1 MGSNLLNLGARAM
14 LANQAAL
21 AVAGHNIAN
30 VNTPGYS
37 RQTAAFET
45 ATPQFTGAGFVGK
58 GVDVANISRSYNRFL
73 SVEAYGARAE
83 AARDQTLR
91 TNLERLEQL
100 FPPGEQ
106 GLGNAA
112 NQFLN
117 AMIDLTSRPADPSSR
132 QVVLGRAQELASR
145 FASAGT
151 QLADL
156 QAGVNTELRIQVGK
170 VNDLARQLAQVNN
183 AIAQLAGSG
192 KDPNDLLDQR
202 DQLVYDISQY
212 VAIST
217 VEPGDGTITVFVGGG
232 QKLVLGAQ
240 AEQLAVEGDAFDPLR
255 SRVSLVQPGGLLPL
269 DDSLLA
275 AGSIAGLL
283 KFQNDDLQAARNGL
297 GQLATALALRVN
309 ERQAL
314 GLDLSNPPGAG
325 APLFD
330 VGTPQAL
337 PASTN
342 AKDAFGNY
350 LAGVAVTWVE
360 PNQLQA
366 SSYLLKA
373 DPAVPGSYL
382 LTRESD
388 GLVRSVADGDIVD
401 GFQISFNPAAPGAFD
416 QFRIEPVATAALNM
430 RRILDAPQGLAAASP
445 ITAVTNV
452 ANTGTATVDTLYVVD
467 PAGVNVGAQLPEFI
481 FGTANA
487 DGSVNYQVVGLFGTL
502 NGVWRAGQPIGNEAG
517 IALGFELRLN
527 GVPRNGDRIT
537 IDATLYPDQN
547 NGNAKAFLDLQTEAF
562 VGQRPLA
569 GGGLGSGFT
578 FSDAYAGLVGDIGTR
593 TQSARFLSEVS
604 TNVASEALTARE
616 SEAGV
621 NLDEEAARLL
631 QFQQAYQA
639 SARLLQVA
647 QATFDELLN
656 AVR

>member
-14 LANQAAL
+14 LANQVAL
-21 AVAGHNIAN
+21 GVAGHNIAN

-45 ATPQFTGAGFVGK
+45 ATPQFSGGGFIGK
-58 GVDVANISRSYNRFL
+58 GVDVANITRSYNRFL
-73 SVEAYGARAE
+73 AVEAYGARAE
-83 AARDQTLR
+83 AARDETLR
-91 TNLERLEQL
+91 TNLERLETV

-106 GLGNAA
+106 GLGNAT

-117 AMIDLTSRPADPSSR
+117 AMIDLASRPADPSAR

-145 FASAGT
+145 FSSAGA

-156 QAGVNTELRIQVGK
+156 QAGVNTELRIQIGK
-170 VNDLARQLAQVNN
+170 VNDLAQQLARVNN
-183 AIAQLAGSG
+183 AISQQAGSG

-202 DQLVYDISQY
+202 DRLVYDLSQY
-212 VAIST
+212 IAIST
-217 VEPGDGTITVFVGGG
+217 VEPGDGSITVFVGGG

-240 AEQLAVEGDAFDPLR
+240 ADRLAVEPDPFDPLR
-255 SRVSLVQPGGLLPL
+255 SRISLVQPGGLLPL
-269 DDSLLA
+269 DSSLLG
-275 AGSIAGLL
+275 AGSVAGLL
-283 KFQNDDLQAARNGL
+283 KFQNDDLQAARNGI

-309 ERQAL
+309 ERQSL
-314 GLDLSNPPGAG
+314 GLDLSDPPSAG
-325 APLFD
+325 GPLFE
-330 VGTPQAL
+330 VGAALAL

-342 AKDAFGNY
+342 AKDAAGNF
-350 LAGVAVTWVE
+350 LAGVTITRVE
-360 PNQLQA
+360 PNELQA

-373 DPAVPGSYL
+373 DPATPGSYL

-388 GLVRSVADGDIVD
+388 GLVRSVVDGDIVD
-401 GFQISFNPAAPGAFD
+401 GFQIQFNPAAPGAFD
-416 QFRIEPVATAALNM
+416 QFRLEPVAVAALGM
-430 RRILDAPQGLAAASP
+430 RRTLDAPQGLAAASP
-445 ITAVTNV
+445 ITAVVERN
-452 ANTGTATVDTLYVVD
+452 NTGTATVDSIYVVD
-467 PAGVNVGAQLPEFI
+467 AAGMTVGAQLPDFI
-481 FGTANA
+481 FGTANP
-487 DGSVNYQVVGLFGTL
+487 DGSVNYQVTGLFGTL
-502 NGVWRAGQPIGNEAG
+502 NGVWRAGQPIGNEPG

-527 GVPRNGDRIT
+527 GVPRNGDI
-537 IDATLYPDQN
+537 ISVSSTLYPEQN

-569 GGGLGSGFT
+569 GGGLGQGFT
-578 FSDAYAGLVGDIGTR
+578 ISDAYAGLVGDIGTR

-604 TNVASEALTARE
+604 ANVSTQATNARE

-647 QATFDELLN
+647 QSTFDELLN